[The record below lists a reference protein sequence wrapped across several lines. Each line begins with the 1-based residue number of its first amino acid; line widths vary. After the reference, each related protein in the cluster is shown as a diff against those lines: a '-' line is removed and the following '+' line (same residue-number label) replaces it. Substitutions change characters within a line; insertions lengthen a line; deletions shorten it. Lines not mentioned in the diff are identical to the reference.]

1 MPKLATSGNVKS
13 AERWESLSAR
23 IAIAANSV
31 APNSMIGPM
40 TPILKI
46 MRILGHEAFG
56 HNLPDLWKIE
66 ASRHSGLLGLHEPET
81 HRAGLG
87 EVDVRGT
94 GFEVPRGN
102 IIESS

>member
-56 HNLPDLWKIE
+56 HNLPEVRQTESESARQTLPELPVWDRRVPG
-66 ASRHSGLLGLHEPET
+66 AARYLLPAMA
-81 HRAGLG
+81 R
-87 EVDVRGT
+87 
-94 GFEVPRGN
+94 
-102 IIESS
+102 